1 MTRGGGVRERRRRLR
16 RSMISRTCFRV
27 KLNRGFYGMKTDL
40 IVECLG
46 NGGVV
51 LLPTDTVY
59 GLAVSPKFDESIDR
73 LFALKRRPRNVNL
86 PIMVASDRELEALGF
101 EVNESA
107 RRLLRSPLIPGSLT
121 LAMGF
126 SSEYRP
132 TWLAGRDEAAV
143 RIPNDERLL
152 SVLRKAG
159 PLLVTSANAHSAET
173 PDNVAD
179 ILAQLDGAPDL
190 AIDGGT
196 LRTTASTLVNCRVDP
211 PRIERIGVVPES
223 EVLKYLS

>member
-1 MTRGGGVRERRRRLR
+1 
-16 RSMISRTCFRV
+16 
-27 KLNRGFYGMKTDL
+27 MKTDF
-40 IVECLG
+40 IVECLK

-59 GLAVSPKFDESIDR
+59 GLAVSPKFDEAIDR

-86 PIMVASDRELEALGF
+86 PIMVASDAELEPLGF
-101 EVNESA
+101 EVSESA

-126 SSEYRP
+126 SSDYRP
-132 TWLAGRDEAAV
+132 AWLAGRDEAAV
-143 RIPNDERLL
+143 RIPNDEHLL
-152 SVLRKAG
+152 SVLRQTG

-190 AIDGGT
+190 TIDGGT
-196 LRTTASTLVNCRVDP
+196 LRTTASTLVNCRIDP

-223 EVLKYLS
+223 EVLMYLS

>member
-1 MTRGGGVRERRRRLR
+1 M
-16 RSMISRTCFRV
+16 
-27 KLNRGFYGMKTDL
+27 NTDL
-40 IVECLG
+40 IVECLA

-59 GLAVSPKFDESIDR
+59 GLAVSPEFDEAIDR
-73 LFALKRRPRNVNL
+73 LFKLKRRPRNVNL
-86 PIMVASDRELEALGF
+86 PIMVASDAELEALGF
-101 EVNESA
+101 EVSESA

-126 SSEYRP
+126 RSDYRP
-132 TWLAGRDEAAV
+132 AWLAGRDEAAV

-190 AIDGGT
+190 SIDGGT
-196 LRTTASTLVNCRVDP
+196 LRTTASTLVNCRVNP
-211 PRIERIGVVPES
+211 PAIERIGVVPES

>member
-1 MTRGGGVRERRRRLR
+1 
-16 RSMISRTCFRV
+16 
-27 KLNRGFYGMKTDL
+27 MKDGL
-40 IVECLG
+40 INEIVECLG

-59 GLAVSPKFDESIDR
+59 GLAVSPKFDQSIDR
-73 LFALKRRPRNVNL
+73 LFSLKRRPRNVNL
-86 PIMVASDRELEALGF
+86 PIMVASDAELEALGF
-101 EVNESA
+101 EVSESA

-121 LAMGF
+121 LALGF
-126 SSEYRP
+126 SSDYRP
-132 TWLAGRDEAAV
+132 AWLAGRDEAAV

-152 SVLRKAG
+152 SVLRKTG

-190 AIDGGT
+190 SVDGGT
-196 LRTTASTLVNCRVDP
+196 LRTTASTLVNCRIDP
-211 PRIERIGVVPES
+211 PAIERIGVVPES

>member
-1 MTRGGGVRERRRRLR
+1 MNIE
-16 RSMISRTCFRV
+16 IE
-27 KLNRGFYGMKTDL
+27 K
-40 IVECLG
+40 IVECLA

-51 LLPTDTVY
+51 LIPTDTVY
-59 GLAVSPKFDESIDR
+59 GLAVSPNFDESISR

-86 PIMVASDRELEALGF
+86 PIMVASDAELELLGF
-101 EVNESA
+101 EVSKAA

-126 SSEYRP
+126 SSDYRP
-132 TWLAGRDEAAV
+132 SWLAGRDEAAV

-152 SVLRKAG
+152 SVLRKTG
-159 PLLVTSANAHSAET
+159 PLLVTSANAHSAGT
-173 PDNVAD
+173 PDNVVE

-211 PRIERIGVVPES
+211 PAIERIGVVPES

>member
-1 MTRGGGVRERRRRLR
+1 MTV
-16 RSMISRTCFRV
+16 
-27 KLNRGFYGMKTDL
+27 DQ
-40 IVECLG
+40 IVECLE

-59 GLAVSPKFDESIDR
+59 GLAVSPNSDKSIDR

-86 PIMVASDRELEALGF
+86 PIMVASAAELEQLGF
-101 EVNESA
+101 EISEPA

-126 SSEYRP
+126 RSEYRSD
-132 TWLAGRDEAAV
+132 WLAGREEAAI

-152 SVLRKAG
+152 AVLRKTG
-159 PLLVTSANAHSAET
+159 PLLVTSANAHSTAT
-173 PDNVAD
+173 PDNVRD

-190 AIDGGT
+190 TVDGGT

-211 PRIERIGVVPES
+211 PVIERLGVVPES
-223 EVLKYLS
+223 EVLRYLNE

>member
-1 MTRGGGVRERRRRLR
+1 
-16 RSMISRTCFRV
+16 
-27 KLNRGFYGMKTDL
+27 MKDGL
-40 IVECLG
+40 INEIVECLG

-51 LLPTDTVY
+51 LIPTDTVY
-59 GLAVSPKFDESIDR
+59 GLAVSPEFDESIDR

-86 PIMVASDRELEALGF
+86 PIMVASDAELEALGF
-101 EVNESA
+101 DVSESA

-126 SSEYRP
+126 SSDYRP
-132 TWLAGRDEAAV
+132 AWLAGRDEAAV

-159 PLLVTSANAHSAET
+159 PLLVTSANAHSADT
-173 PDNVAD
+173 PDNISD

-190 AIDGGT
+190 SIDGGT
-196 LRTTASTLVNCRVDP
+196 LRTTASTLVNCRVNP
-211 PRIERIGVVPES
+211 PAIERIGVVPES
-223 EVLKYLS
+223 EVLRYLS

>member
-1 MTRGGGVRERRRRLR
+1 ME
-16 RSMISRTCFRV
+16 
-27 KLNRGFYGMKTDL
+27 TDF
-40 IVECLG
+40 IVECLE

-59 GLAVSPKFDESIDR
+59 GLAVSPKFEGAIDR

-86 PIMVASDRELEALGF
+86 PIMVASEAELEKLGF
-101 EVNESA
+101 EISESA

-126 SSEYRP
+126 SSDYRP
-132 TWLAGRDEAAV
+132 AWLAGRDEAAV

-152 SVLRKAG
+152 AVLRKTG

-190 AIDGGT
+190 WIDGGT

-211 PRIERIGVVPES
+211 PRIERLGVVPES

>member
-1 MTRGGGVRERRRRLR
+1 MNIE
-16 RSMISRTCFRV
+16 IE
-27 KLNRGFYGMKTDL
+27 K
-40 IVECLG
+40 IVECLAT
-46 NGGVV
+46 GGVV
-51 LLPTDTVY
+51 LIPTDTVY
-59 GLAVSPKFDESIDR
+59 GLAVSPNFDESISR

-86 PIMVASDRELEALGF
+86 PIMVASDAELELLGF
-101 EVNESA
+101 EVSKAA

-126 SSEYRP
+126 SSDYRP
-132 TWLAGRDEAAV
+132 AWLAGRDEAAV

-152 SVLRKAG
+152 SVLRKTG
-159 PLLVTSANAHSAET
+159 PLLVTSANAHSAGT
-173 PDNVAD
+173 PDNVVD

-196 LRTTASTLVNCRVDP
+196 LRTTASTLVNCRIDP
-211 PRIERIGVVPES
+211 PAIERIGVVPES

>member
-1 MTRGGGVRERRRRLR
+1 
-16 RSMISRTCFRV
+16 
-27 KLNRGFYGMKTDL
+27 MKTDL

-59 GLAVSPKFDESIDR
+59 GLAVSPEFDESIDR

-86 PIMVASDRELEALGF
+86 PIMVASDAELEPLGF
-101 EVNESA
+101 EVSESA

-126 SSEYRP
+126 SSDYRP
-132 TWLAGRDEAAV
+132 AWLAGRDEAAV

-152 SVLRKAG
+152 SVLRQTG

-190 AIDGGT
+190 TIDGGT

>member
-1 MTRGGGVRERRRRLR
+1 
-16 RSMISRTCFRV
+16 MIDR
-27 KLNRGFYGMKTDL
+27 
-40 IVECLG
+40 IVECLET
-46 NGGVV
+46 GGVV

-59 GLAVSPKFDESIDR
+59 GLAVSPSFDESIDR

-86 PIMVASDRELEALGF
+86 PIMVASDAELEPLGF
-101 EVNESA
+101 EVSESA

-126 SSEYRP
+126 SSDYRP
-132 TWLAGRDEAAV
+132 AWLAGREEAAV

-152 SVLRKAG
+152 SVLRKTG

-173 PDNVAD
+173 PDNIAD

-211 PRIERIGVVPES
+211 PRIERLGVVPES

>member
-1 MTRGGGVRERRRRLR
+1 MTDVE
-16 RSMISRTCFRV
+16 
-27 KLNRGFYGMKTDL
+27 N
-40 IVECLG
+40 IVSCLES
-46 NGGVV
+46 GGVV

-59 GLAVSPKFDESIDR
+59 GLAVSPTFEKSIDR
-73 LFALKRRPRNVNL
+73 LFALKRRPRTVNL
-86 PIMVASDRELEALGF
+86 PIMVASDAELEPLGF
-101 EVNESA
+101 EISESA

-121 LAMGF
+121 LALGF
-126 SSEYRP
+126 KSDYRP
-132 TWLAGRDEAAV
+132 AWLSGRDEAAV

-173 PDNVAD
+173 PDNVAE

-190 AIDGGT
+190 SVDGGT

-211 PRIERIGVVPES
+211 PVIERAGVVPAS

>member
-1 MTRGGGVRERRRRLR
+1 MAEQ
-16 RSMISRTCFRV
+16 I
-27 KLNRGFYGMKTDL
+27 DE

-59 GLAVSPKFDESIDR
+59 GLAVSPKFDESITR

-86 PIMVASDRELEALGF
+86 PIMVASDAELETLGF
-101 EVNESA
+101 EVSESA

-132 TWLAGRDEAAV
+132 AWLAGREEAAV

-152 SVLRKAG
+152 SVLRQTG
-159 PLLVTSANAHSAET
+159 PLLVTSANAHSADT
-173 PDNVAD
+173 PDNVED

-190 AIDGGT
+190 SIDGGT

-211 PRIERIGVVPES
+211 PVIERLGVVPES
-223 EVLKYLS
+223 EVLRYLHD

>member
-1 MTRGGGVRERRRRLR
+1 
-16 RSMISRTCFRV
+16 
-27 KLNRGFYGMKTDL
+27 MKTDL

-59 GLAVSPKFDESIDR
+59 GLAVSPEFDESIDR

-86 PIMVASDRELEALGF
+86 PIMIASDAELEPLGF
-101 EVNESA
+101 EVSESA

-126 SSEYRP
+126 SSDYRP
-132 TWLAGRDEAAV
+132 AWLAGRDEAAV

-152 SVLRKAG
+152 SVLRQTG
-159 PLLVTSANAHSAET
+159 PLLVTSANAHTAET

-190 AIDGGT
+190 TVDGGT

>member
-1 MTRGGGVRERRRRLR
+1 
-16 RSMISRTCFRV
+16 
-27 KLNRGFYGMKTDL
+27 MKTDL

-59 GLAVSPKFDESIDR
+59 GLAVSPEFDESIDR

-86 PIMVASDRELEALGF
+86 PIMVASDAELEPLGF
-101 EVNESA
+101 EVSESA

-126 SSEYRP
+126 SSDYRP
-132 TWLAGRDEAAV
+132 AWLAARDEAAV

-152 SVLRKAG
+152 SVLRQTG
-159 PLLVTSANAHSAET
+159 PLLVTSANAHTAET

-190 AIDGGT
+190 TVDGGT

>member
-1 MTRGGGVRERRRRLR
+1 MNKQVE
-16 RSMISRTCFRV
+16 
-27 KLNRGFYGMKTDL
+27 D
-40 IVECLG
+40 IVECLSK
-46 NGGVV
+46 GGVV
-51 LLPTDTVY
+51 LIPTDTVY
-59 GLAVSPKFDESIDR
+59 GLAVSPNFDKSIDR

-86 PIMVASDRELEALGF
+86 PIMVASDTELEPLGF
-101 EVNESA
+101 ELSESA
-107 RRLLRSPLIPGSLT
+107 RRLLRSPLVPGSLT

-126 SSEYRP
+126 RSEYRP
-132 TWLAGRDEAAV
+132 EWLADREEAAV

-152 SVLRKAG
+152 AVLRKAG

-173 PDNVAD
+173 PDNVSD

-190 AIDGGT
+190 FIDGGI

-211 PRIERIGVVPES
+211 PVIERVGVVPAS

>member
-1 MTRGGGVRERRRRLR
+1 
-16 RSMISRTCFRV
+16 
-27 KLNRGFYGMKTDL
+27 MKTDL

-59 GLAVSPKFDESIDR
+59 GLAVSPEFDESIDR

-86 PIMVASDRELEALGF
+86 PIMVASDAELEPLGF
-101 EVNESA
+101 EVSESA

-126 SSEYRP
+126 SSDYRP
-132 TWLAGRDEAAV
+132 AWLAARDEAAV

-152 SVLRKAG
+152 SVLRQTG

-190 AIDGGT
+190 TIDGGT

>member
-1 MTRGGGVRERRRRLR
+1 M
-16 RSMISRTCFRV
+16 
-27 KLNRGFYGMKTDL
+27 KKTDL
-40 IVECLG
+40 IVECLE

-59 GLAVSPKFDESIDR
+59 GLAVSPKFDESVTR
-73 LFALKRRPRNVNL
+73 LFKLKRRPRNVNL
-86 PIMVASDRELEALGF
+86 PIMVASDEELEPLGF
-101 EVNESA
+101 EVSESA

-126 SSEYRP
+126 RSDYRP

-143 RIPNDERLL
+143 RIPDDERLL
-152 SVLRKAG
+152 SVLRRAG
-159 PLLVTSANAHSAET
+159 PLLVTSANAHTAET

-190 AIDGGT
+190 SIDGGT

>member
-1 MTRGGGVRERRRRLR
+1 MNKQVE
-16 RSMISRTCFRV
+16 
-27 KLNRGFYGMKTDL
+27 D
-40 IVECLG
+40 IVECLSK
-46 NGGVV
+46 GGVV
-51 LLPTDTVY
+51 LIPTDTVY
-59 GLAVSPKFDESIDR
+59 GLAVSPNFDKSIDR

-86 PIMVASDRELEALGF
+86 PIMVASDDELEPLGF
-101 EVNESA
+101 EISESA
-107 RRLLRSPLIPGSLT
+107 RRLLRSPLVPGSLT

-126 SSEYRP
+126 SSDYRP
-132 TWLAGRDEAAV
+132 EWLAGREEAAV

-152 SVLRKAG
+152 AVLRKTG

-173 PDNVAD
+173 PDNVSD

-190 AIDGGT
+190 FIDGGI

-211 PRIERIGVVPES
+211 PVIERVGVVPAS

>member
-1 MTRGGGVRERRRRLR
+1 
-16 RSMISRTCFRV
+16 
-27 KLNRGFYGMKTDL
+27 MKETIEE
-40 IVECLG
+40 IVACLQT
-46 NGGVV
+46 GGVV
-51 LLPTDTVY
+51 LIPTDTVY
-59 GLAVSPKFDESIDR
+59 GLAVSPNFDESIDR

-86 PIMVASDRELEALGF
+86 PIMVASDAELEPLGF
-101 EVNESA
+101 EVSDSA

-126 SSEYRP
+126 SSDFRP
-132 TWLAGRDEAAV
+132 AWLAGRDEAAV

-152 SVLRKAG
+152 AVLRKTG

-190 AIDGGT
+190 SIDGGT

-211 PRIERIGVVPES
+211 PLIERLGVVPEA
-223 EVLKYLS
+223 EVLKYSS

>member
-1 MTRGGGVRERRRRLR
+1 MY
-16 RSMISRTCFRV
+16 MIEE
-27 KLNRGFYGMKTDL
+27 
-40 IVECLG
+40 IVECLKT
-46 NGGVV
+46 GGVV
-51 LLPTDTVY
+51 LIPTDTVY
-59 GLAVSPKFDESIDR
+59 GLAVSPKFDEAIDR

-86 PIMVASDRELEALGF
+86 PIMVASDEELEPLGF
-101 EVNESA
+101 EVSESA

-126 SSEYRP
+126 NSEYRP
-132 TWLAGRDEAAV
+132 DWLAGREEAAV

-152 SVLRKAG
+152 SVLRMTG

-211 PRIERIGVVPES
+211 PRIERLGVVPES

>member
-1 MTRGGGVRERRRRLR
+1 
-16 RSMISRTCFRV
+16 
-27 KLNRGFYGMKTDL
+27 MKTDS
-40 IVECLG
+40 IVECLE

-86 PIMVASDRELEALGF
+86 PIMVASDEELEPLGF
-101 EVNESA
+101 EVSESA

-126 SSEYRP
+126 NSEYRP
-132 TWLAGRDEAAV
+132 DWLAGREEAAV

-152 SVLRKAG
+152 SVLRMTG
-159 PLLVTSANAHSAET
+159 PLLVTSANAHSSET

-190 AIDGGT
+190 VIDGGT

-211 PRIERIGVVPES
+211 PRIERLGVVPES

>member
-1 MTRGGGVRERRRRLR
+1 MNLEVEQ
-16 RSMISRTCFRV
+16 
-27 KLNRGFYGMKTDL
+27 

-51 LLPTDTVY
+51 LVPTDTVY
-59 GLAVSPKFDESIDR
+59 GLAVSPNFDKSIDR

-86 PIMVASDRELEALGF
+86 PIMVASEAELEPLGF
-101 EVNESA
+101 EISGSA
-107 RRLLRSPLIPGSLT
+107 RRLLHSPLIPGSLT
-121 LAMGF
+121 LALGF
-126 SSEYRP
+126 SSDYRP
-132 TWLAGRDEAAV
+132 AWLARRDEAAV

-152 SVLRKAG
+152 AVLSRTG

-190 AIDGGT
+190 WIDGGT

-211 PRIERIGVVPES
+211 PVIERVGVVPES
-223 EVLKYLS
+223 EVRKYLS

>member
-1 MTRGGGVRERRRRLR
+1 
-16 RSMISRTCFRV
+16 
-27 KLNRGFYGMKTDL
+27 MKTDF
-40 IVECLG
+40 IVECLE

-59 GLAVSPKFDESIDR
+59 GLAVSPKFDGAIDR

-86 PIMVASDRELEALGF
+86 PIMVASDAELEPLGF
-101 EVNESA
+101 EVSESA
-107 RRLLRSPLIPGSLT
+107 RRLLRSPLVPGSLT
-121 LAMGF
+121 LVIGF
-126 SSEYRP
+126 SSDYRP
-132 TWLAGRDEAAV
+132 AWLAGREEAAV

-152 SVLRKAG
+152 AVLSRTG

-190 AIDGGT
+190 YVDGGI
-196 LRTTASTLVNCRVDP
+196 LKTTASTLVNCRVDP
-211 PRIERIGVVPES
+211 PRIERVGVVPES